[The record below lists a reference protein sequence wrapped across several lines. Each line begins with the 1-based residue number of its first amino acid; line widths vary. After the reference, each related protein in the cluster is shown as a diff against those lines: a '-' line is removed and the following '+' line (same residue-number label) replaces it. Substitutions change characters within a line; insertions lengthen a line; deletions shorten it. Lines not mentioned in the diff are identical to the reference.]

1 MAASPGFIAKEESTP
16 ITHSRV
22 RLWRM
27 CFSVEQTKVKTLK
40 RSATEPQPKPL
51 TAEDA
56 GGAGKSAGRGLFFR
70 VKIVA
75 GCEDFSG
82 LALQRKRRKQRF
94 FGVVTLVQSFSSPA
108 RLLLSSRQYTQK
120 NSAPSASSAFQDFG
134 FDFVLVAAPS
144 RCV

>member
-56 GGAGKSAGRGLFFR
+56 GGAGKSAGRGCFFESKSSQAAKTFR
-70 VKIVA
+70 ISTAEEAKEAEV
-75 GCEDFSG
+75 FW
-82 LALQRKRRKQRF
+82 
-94 FGVVTLVQSFSSPA
+94 GVLP
-108 RLLLSSRQYTQK
+108 RTQ
-120 NSAPSASSAFQDFG
+120 Q
-134 FDFVLVAAPS
+134 
-144 RCV
+144 